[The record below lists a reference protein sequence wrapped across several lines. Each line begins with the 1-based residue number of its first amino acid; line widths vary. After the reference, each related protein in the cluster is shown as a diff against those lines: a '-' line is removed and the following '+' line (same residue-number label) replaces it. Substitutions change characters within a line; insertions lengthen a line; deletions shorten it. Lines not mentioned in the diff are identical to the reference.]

1 MTVLPRWRARM
12 RAARPLALAVVAL
25 AAVFGSFVLWRH
37 ARDVPTREAPPPAPP
52 LTVAATVAR
61 TGMESVTLDAIGT
74 LAAVRQVTL
83 APEVA
88 GRVTGIDFEPGT
100 AVAEGARLVQLYDA
114 PERARLASLQARAAY
129 AKTQLQRSQT
139 LVPMGAESRRALDE
153 HRFDFAATTA
163 DARQVQAVI
172 TQKSVRAPFSG
183 EIGLRRVN
191 VGQYVNAGD
200 PIATLTDLDTLHVN
214 FALPQKHLGQLRPGS
229 RVRVATDAFPGRL
242 FDARVTALEPHVD
255 ERTRNVSVQATLSNP
270 NHLLRPGMYAQV
282 RLELPPRHD
291 VLTVPDT
298 AVQTSQDGETVAV
311 VEHADRNGVGTVAIR
326 RIETGARRDDRVA
339 VLDGLRPGEVIVTS
353 GQLRVAPGMRVK
365 IALDGATPPERP
377 Q

>member
-1 MTVLPRWRARM
+1 MRALSPWRARL
-12 RAARPLALAVVAL
+12 RAARPLALTVVAL

-37 ARDVPTREAPPPAPP
+37 ARDASAREAPPAAPP

-61 TGMESVTLDAIGT
+61 AGMEPITLDAIGT
-74 LAAVRQVTL
+74 LAALRQVTL

-88 GRVTGIDFEPGT
+88 GRVTAIDFEPGT
-100 AVAEGARLVQLYDA
+100 AVAEGARLVQLYDE

-129 AKTQLQRSQT
+129 AKTQLERSQT

-153 HRFDFAATTA
+153 HRFDFAAATA

-172 TQKSVRAPFSG
+172 AQKTVRAPFSG

-191 VGQYVNAGD
+191 VGQYLNAGD
-200 PIATLTDLDTLHVN
+200 PIATLTDLDTLYVN
-214 FALPQKHLGQLRPGS
+214 FAVPQKHLGQLRPGAS
-229 RVRVATDAFPGRL
+229 VRISTDAFPARL
-242 FDARVTALEPHVD
+242 FDARVTAIEPHVG
-255 ERTRNVSVQATLSNP
+255 ERTRNVSAQATLSNP
-270 NHLLRPGMYAQV
+270 DHLLRPGMYAQV
-282 RLELPPRHD
+282 RLELPPQHD
-291 VLTVPDT
+291 VLAIPDT

-311 VEHADRNGVGTVAIR
+311 VEQTDRDGVGTVAIR
-326 RIETGARRDDRVA
+326 RVQTGARRDDRVA
-339 VLDGLRPGEVIVTS
+339 VLDGLHQGDVVVTS

-365 IALDGATPPERP
+365 IALEGAPPPERP